1 MTIKV
6 RELRPEDYA
15 QWRLLWDGY
24 VSFYNHHLDESVT
37 KCTWERALNPDSAL
51 LCRVAETEGK
61 AIGFALCVLH
71 EGTWTTAPLCYL
83 EDLYVDADARGMGA
97 GKALLDALQSEGKRE
112 GWSMLYWMTRQEN
125 PARRLYDRYAGVDD
139 FVRYRVPL

>member
-1 MTIKV
+1 MRNGDCSGMDMSVSIIITWMNRSRNSPGKG
-6 RELRPEDYA
+6 
-15 QWRLLWDGY
+15 RLTLIQL
-24 VSFYNHHLDESVT
+24 F
-37 KCTWERALNPDSAL
+37 

-71 EGTWTTAPLCYL
+71 EGTWTTAPICYL

>member
-24 VSFYNHHLDESVT
+24 VSFYNHHLDASVT

-61 AIGFALCVLH
+61 TIGFALCVLH
-71 EGTWTTAPLCYL
+71 EGTWTTAPICYL

-97 GKALLDALQSEGKRE
+97 GKALLDALQYEGKRE

-139 FVRYRVPL
+139 FVRYRVQL

>member
-71 EGTWTTAPLCYL
+71 EGTWTTAPICYL
-83 EDLYVDADARGMGA
+83 EDLYVDADPEAWARAKPCLMRFSP
-97 GKALLDALQSEGKRE
+97 KA
-112 GWSMLYWMTRQEN
+112 N
-125 PARRLYDRYAGVDD
+125 ARDGRCFTG
-139 FVRYRVPL
+139 